1 MSRVG
6 LVAIGRNEGQ
16 RLRQCLL
23 SVIDR
28 VDRIVYVDSGST
40 DGSVELARSLG
51 VHVVELDLSIP
62 FTAARA
68 RNTGLARLLELDPT
82 IERVQ
87 FVDGDCEVVAD
98 WLEKAQDA
106 LDRYPE
112 VVVVCGRR
120 RERFPSATIYNRLCD
135 IEWDTPIGDTKA
147 CGGDALMR
155 VGALQQVGGYNPALI
170 AGEEPEMCVR
180 LRKKGGKILRIDA
193 EMTLHDA
200 QITQFGQWWK
210 RSVRS
215 GHAFAEGAWMH
226 GAPPEKHWVKDSR
239 SIWLW
244 GLVIPALILVT
255 AWFTRGLSL
264 LLLLLYPLMAYKIER
279 YLRRSGR
286 SPQEARLYAGFCML
300 AKFPQAQGQLQFLI
314 NKLLRKQARL
324 IEYNSATSGQAQP
337 KQTRTQQTQWVD
349 PVQVLNVTID
359 NFSMREFLE
368 KLDRGFVI
376 TPNVD
381 HLMKLQKDAE
391 FYRIYR
397 EADYSVCDSQ
407 IVMKAAKFLGTPL
420 KEKISGSDFFPIFCT
435 YHRDNPDITIF
446 LLGGAAGVADRAR
459 TRINART
466 GREIVIDSHSP
477 SFGFEKNEQECQE
490 LIDRINRSQ
499 ATVLAVG
506 VGAPKQEKW
515 ISKYRD
521 RFTHARIFLAVG
533 ATIDFEAGTV
543 KRAPKWMSQLGLE
556 WLFRIASDPK
566 RLWKRYVVDDLPFF
580 WLLLK
585 QKLGRYQS
593 PFPESLRRQ
602 QFNRRD
608 LS

>member
-1 MSRVG
+1 VLLSRVG

-68 RNTGLARLLELDPT
+68 RNTGWQRLLELDPT
-82 IERVQ
+82 IDLVQ
-87 FVDGDCEVVAD
+87 FVDGDCEVVD
-98 WLEKAQDA
+98 GWLSQAQEV
-106 LDRYPE
+106 LDRDPG

-120 RERFPSATIYNRLCD
+120 RERFPSATVYNRICD
-135 IEWDTPIGDTKA
+135 IEWNTPIGEAKA
-147 CGGDALMR
+147 CGGDALIR
-155 VGALQQVGGYNPALI
+155 VSALQQVGGYNPNLI

-180 LRKKGGKILRIDA
+180 LRQQGGRILRLDA

-200 QITQFGQWWK
+200 QMTRFGQWWK
-210 RSVRS
+210 RSVRA

-244 GLVIPALILVT
+244 GLIIPVLILAT
-255 AWFTRGLSL
+255 AWVTKGLSL
-264 LLLLLYPLMAYKIER
+264 VLLLLYPLMGYKIYR
-279 YLRRSGR
+279 YLKKTGLSSRL
-286 SPQEARLYAGFCML
+286 ARLYAFFCIIG
-300 AKFPQAQGQLQFLI
+300 KFPQVQGQLQFLL
-314 NKLLRKQARL
+314 NKLFRKQAKL
-324 IEYNSATSGQAQP
+324 IEYNSPTGAA
-337 KQTRTQQTQWVD
+337 KWVD
-349 PVQVLNVTID
+349 PVTVLNVAID
-359 NFSMREFLE
+359 NLSMQELLE
-368 KLDRGFVI
+368 QLKYGFVI

-381 HLMKLQKDAE
+381 HLMKLQKDRD
-391 FYRIYR
+391 FYQIYS

-407 IVMKAAKFLGTPL
+407 VLLNAAKFLGTPI
-420 KEKISGSDFFPIFCT
+420 KEKISGSDLFPIFCN
-435 YHRDNPDITIF
+435 YHHSNPDITIF
-446 LLGGAAGVADRAR
+446 LLGGAAGVADKAR
-459 TRINART
+459 TRVNAKV
-466 GREIVIDSHSP
+466 GREIVIGSHSP
-477 SFGFEKNEQECQE
+477 SFGFEKNEQECLE
-490 LIDRINRSQ
+490 LVEMVNRSQ

-521 RFTHARIFLAVG
+521 RFTHARIFMAVG
-533 ATIDFEAGTV
+533 ATIDFEAGTI
-543 KRAPKWMSQLGLE
+543 KRAPKWMSQMGIE
-556 WLFRIASDPK
+556 SLFRIAADPK
-566 RLWKRYVVDDLPFF
+566 RLWRRYVIEDVPFF

-585 QKLGRYQS
+585 QKFGKYRS
-593 PFPESLRRQ
+593 PFPMLPRRGRPGQ
-602 QFNRRD
+602 GK
-608 LS
+608 

>member
-40 DGSVELARSLG
+40 DGSVELARGLG

-87 FVDGDCEVVAD
+87 FVDGDCEVVEG
-98 WLEKAQDA
+98 WLKQAQEA

-120 RERFPSATIYNRLCD
+120 RERFPNATTYNRLCD

-147 CGGDALMR
+147 CGGDAMMR
-155 VGALQQVGGYNPALI
+155 VAALQQVGGYNPTLI

-180 LRKKGGKILRIDA
+180 LRRQGGKILRLDT

-200 QITQFGQWWK
+200 QMTKFGQWWK
-210 RSVRS
+210 RSVRA

-244 GLVIPALILVT
+244 GLVIPVLILALVW
-255 AWFTRGLSL
+255 ATRGLSL
-264 LLLLLYPLMAYKIER
+264 ALLLLYPFMGYKIYR
-279 YLRRSGR
+279 YLKTTGR
-286 SPQEARLYAGFCML
+286 SPQEAKLYATFCML
-300 AKFPQAQGQLQFLI
+300 GKFPQAQGQLQFLT

-324 IEYNSATSGQAQP
+324 IEYNAAGEPA
-337 KQTRTQQTQWVD
+337 WVD
-349 PVQVLNVTID
+349 PVKLLNVAID
-359 NFSMREFLE
+359 NLSMQELLE
-368 KLDRGFVI
+368 QLERGFVI

-381 HLMKLQKDAE
+381 HLMKLQKDPE
-391 FYRIYR
+391 FYRIYS

-407 IVMKAAKFLGTPL
+407 VLMKAAKFLGTPL
-420 KEKISGSDFFPIFCT
+420 KEKISGSDLFPIFCNH
-435 YHRDNPDITIF
+435 HRNNPDITIF
-446 LLGGAAGVADRAR
+446 LLGGREGVADKAR
-459 TRINART
+459 TRINVRI
-466 GREIVIDSHSP
+466 GREIVIGSHSP
-477 SFGFEKNEQECQE
+477 SFGFEKNEQECLE
-490 LIDRINRSQ
+490 LIDLVNRSQ

-533 ATIDFEAGTV
+533 ATIDFEAGTI
-543 KRAPKWMSQLGLE
+543 KRAPKWMSQLGIE
-556 WLFRIASDPK
+556 SLFRIAADPK
-566 RLWKRYVVDDLPFF
+566 RLWKRYVVDDMPFF

-585 QKLGRYQS
+585 QKYGAYRS
-593 PFPESLRRQ
+593 PFPELPRRG
-602 QFNRRD
+602 RPGKG
-608 LS
+608 

>member
-23 SVIDR
+23 SVVDR

-40 DGSVELARSLG
+40 DGSVELARGLG

-68 RNTGLARLLELDPT
+68 RNTGLARLLELDLT

-87 FVDGDCEVVAD
+87 FVDGDCEVVD
-98 WLEKAQDA
+98 GWLNQAQEA

-120 RERFPSATIYNRLCD
+120 RERFPNATTYNRLCD

-147 CGGDALMR
+147 CGGDAMMR
-155 VGALQQVGGYNPALI
+155 VAALQQVGGYNPTLI

-180 LRKKGGKILRIDA
+180 LRRQGGKILRLDA

-200 QITQFGQWWK
+200 QMTKFGQWWK
-210 RSVRS
+210 RSVRA

-244 GLVIPALILVT
+244 GLVIPLLILATV
-255 AWFTRGLSL
+255 WFTRGLSL
-264 LLLLLYPLMAYKIER
+264 ALLLLYPFMGYKIYR
-279 YLRRSGR
+279 YLKKTGR
-286 SPQEARLYAGFCML
+286 SQREAKLYATFCML
-300 AKFPQAQGQLQFLI
+300 GKFPQAQGQLQFLT

-324 IEYNSATSGQAQP
+324 IEYNAAGEPA
-337 KQTRTQQTQWVD
+337 WVD
-349 PVQVLNVTID
+349 PVTVLNVAID
-359 NFSMREFLE
+359 NLSMQELLDQLE
-368 KLDRGFVI
+368 RGFVI

-381 HLMKLQKDAE
+381 HLMKLQKDPE
-391 FYRIYR
+391 FYRIYS

-407 IVMKAAKFLGTPL
+407 VLMKAAKFLGTPL
-420 KEKISGSDFFPIFCT
+420 KEKISGSDLFPIFCNH
-435 YHRDNPDITIF
+435 HRNNPDTTIF
-446 LLGGAAGVADRAR
+446 LLGGMAGVADKAR
-459 TRINART
+459 TKINARI
-466 GREIVIDSHSP
+466 GREIVIGSHSP
-477 SFGFEKNEQECQE
+477 SFGFEKNEPECLE
-490 LIDRINRSQ
+490 LIDLVNRSQ

-533 ATIDFEAGTV
+533 ATIDFEAGTI
-543 KRAPKWMSQLGLE
+543 KRAPKWMSQIGIE
-556 WLFRIASDPK
+556 WLFRIAADPK
-566 RLWKRYVVDDLPFF
+566 RLWKRYVMDDMPFF
-580 WLLLK
+580 WLLVK
-585 QKLGRYQS
+585 QKFGAYRS
-593 PFPESLRRQ
+593 PFPELPRRG
-602 QFNRRD
+602 RPSRGG
-608 LS
+608 